1 VVVIDSGLE
10 RPDLFVKYVATDN
23 FRGGYLAAD
32 HLLKVLAKEKRPT
45 RRIVMLRYAV
55 GSESTEQR
63 EAGFVK
69 RMREEEEN
77 PTPGLPP
84 LEFIDSGKYAGATR
98 DSARREAGPL
108 LQQYT
113 KSDGSSSID
122 GFFAPNES
130 SASGVLDVLK
140 SLRQNRQVHLV
151 GFDSSQPLLQA
162 VEEGD
167 VDGLILQD
175 PYRMGYLGVWAVV
188 HAILGY
194 DVESRE
200 FLSTGEY
207 VVTRENINSDATR
220 GLYDPGMQERRTSS
234 ELRRAPATGREI
246 RWEQRR

>member
-1 VVVIDSGLE
+1 
-10 RPDLFVKYVATDN
+10 
-23 FRGGYLAAD
+23 
-32 HLLKVLAKEKRPT
+32 
-45 RRIVMLRYAV
+45 
-55 GSESTEQR
+55 
-63 EAGFVK
+63 
-69 RMREEEEN
+69 
-77 PTPGLPP
+77 
-84 LEFIDSGKYAGATR
+84 
-98 DSARREAGPL
+98 
-108 LQQYT
+108 
-113 KSDGSSSID
+113 
-122 GFFAPNES
+122 
-130 SASGVLDVLK
+130 
-140 SLRQNRQVHLV
+140 LV